1 MRLLILFALFQA
13 PPPAPAVITNT
24 TVIDVAS
31 GRLEPGRTVLIRD
44 GRIVEV
50 APAGAKA
57 PAGTPV
63 VDGTGKFLIPGLW
76 DMHVHAAFPGL
87 DQLFL
92 PLLVANGVT
101 GARDMSVTPIS
112 QLDSAR
118 ARIGRGTMVGPRL
131 IGSGN
136 LVDGVPPIWP
146 GSRSVRTPEDARQ
159 AVDSLAG
166 AGAGFIKV
174 YSRLSPE
181 AYRAIA
187 AEAKRVGITFAGHVP
202 TLVSAA
208 EASDLGQRTI
218 EHLTNL
224 ATACSSEEAAL
235 LAEVAAVVSDSAR
248 GWNAAGPVQLRQVP
262 RIQQTYDPARCREL
276 ARRFIR
282 NDTWIVPTIVV
293 LRSVSHLDDTTL
305 ASDPRLVYIPSNMS
319 RGWNPRADFRFRSF
333 TPEIW
338 AVRKTVYARQR
349 EIITLLRSENV
360 RFLAGTD
367 LANPFIFPGFSLHD
381 ELGLMVEAGF
391 TPLQA
396 LQAATVEPARF
407 LGAADSMGT
416 VAPGK
421 VADLVLLDANP
432 LADIRNIAR
441 VHAVIAAGRLYRRPA
456 LDSLLAEGRRRAGRQ

>member
-13 PPPAPAVITNT
+13 PAPALITNT
-24 TVIDVAS
+24 TVIDVAT
-31 GRLEPGRTVLIRD
+31 GRLEAGRTVLIRD
-44 GRIVEV
+44 GRILEV
-50 APAGAKA
+50 RPAGAAA

-63 VDGTGKFLIPGLW
+63 VDGTGKYLIPGLW

-87 DQLFL
+87 DQLFM

-101 GARDMSVTPIS
+101 GVRDMFSQIS

-118 ARIGRGTMVGPRL
+118 ARIGRGALVGPRL

-146 GSRSVRTPEDARQ
+146 GSRSVRTPEEARR
-159 AVDSLAG
+159 AVDSLAR

-187 AEAKRVGITFAGHVP
+187 AEAKRVGIAFAGHVP
-202 TLVSAA
+202 SLVSAA

-224 ATACSSEEAAL
+224 ATACSSDEAAL

-248 GWNAAGPVQLRQVP
+248 GWSAAGPVQLRQVA
-262 RIQQTYDPARCREL
+262 RIQQTYDPVRCREL

-282 NDTWIVPTIVV
+282 NDTWMVPTMVV

-319 RGWNPRADFRFRSF
+319 RGWNPRADFRFRSL
-333 TPEIW
+333 TPEDW
-338 AVRKTVYARQR
+338 AIRQTVYARQR
-349 EIITLLRSENV
+349 EIISLLRSENV

-367 LANPFIFPGFSLHD
+367 LANPYIFPGFSLHD

-396 LQAATVEPARF
+396 LQAATIEPARF
-407 LGAADSMGT
+407 LGAVDSMGT
-416 VAPGK
+416 VAAGK
-421 VADLVLLDANP
+421 LADLVLLDANP
-432 LADIRNIAR
+432 LEDIRNIAR
-441 VHAVIAAGRLYRRPA
+441 VNAVIAAGRLYRRPQ
-456 LDSLLAEGRRRAGRQ
+456 LDSLLAEGRKRAGGQ

>member
-1 MRLLILFALFQA
+1 MRLLILLALFQA
-13 PPPAPAVITNT
+13 PAPAPAVITNT
-24 TVIDVAS
+24 TVIDVAT
-31 GRLEPGRTVLIRD
+31 GRLEAGRTVLIRD
-44 GRIVEV
+44 GRVVEV
-50 APAGAKA
+50 G
-57 PAGTPV
+57 PAGTAAPSGITV
-63 VDGTGKFLIPGLW
+63 VDGTGKYLIPGLW

-101 GARDMSVTPIS
+101 GARDMFSQIS

-118 ARIGRGTMVGPRL
+118 TRVGRGALVGPRL

-146 GSRSVRTPEDARQ
+146 GSRSVRTPEDARR
-159 AVDSLAG
+159 AVDSLAR

-202 TLVSAA
+202 SLVSAA

-224 ATACSSEEAAL
+224 ATACSSDEAAL

-282 NDTWIVPTIVV
+282 NDTWIVPTMVV
-293 LRSVSHLDDTTL
+293 LRSVSHLDDITL
-305 ASDPRLVYIPSNMS
+305 ASDPRLVYIPSGMS
-319 RGWNPRADFRFRSF
+319 RGWNPRVDFRFRSF
-333 TPEIW
+333 TPEVW

-349 EIITLLRSENV
+349 EIISLLRSENV

-367 LANPFIFPGFSLHD
+367 LANPYIFPGFSLHD

-396 LQAATVEPARF
+396 LQAATLEPARF

-416 VAPGK
+416 VAAGK

-432 LADIRNIAR
+432 LDDIRNISR

-456 LDSLLAEGRRRAGRQ
+456 LDSLLAEGRKRAGGR

>member
-1 MRLLILFALFQA
+1 MRLLILFGLFQA

-24 TVIDVAS
+24 TVIDVAT
-31 GRLEPGRTVLIRD
+31 GRLEPGRTVLIRN
-44 GRIVEV
+44 GRVVEV
-50 APAGAKA
+50 GPAGAAAPAGI
-57 PAGTPV
+57 PV
-63 VDGTGKFLIPGLW
+63 VDGNGKYLIPGLW

-87 DQLFL
+87 DQLFM

-101 GARDMSVTPIS
+101 GARDMFSQIS

-118 ARIGRGTMVGPRL
+118 ARIGRGALVGPRL

-159 AVDSLAG
+159 AVDSLAR

-202 TLVSAA
+202 SLVSAA

-224 ATACSSEEAAL
+224 ATACSNDEAAL
-235 LAEVAAVVSDSAR
+235 LAEVAEVVSDSAR

-262 RIQQTYDPARCREL
+262 RIQQTYDPARCRQL
-276 ARRFIR
+276 AQRFIR
-282 NDTWIVPTIVV
+282 NETWIVPTMVV

-305 ASDPRLVYIPSNMS
+305 ASDPRLVYIPAGMS
-319 RGWNPRADFRFRSF
+319 RGWDPRVDFRFRSF
-333 TPEIW
+333 TPEAW

-367 LANPFIFPGFSLHD
+367 LANPYIFPGFSLHD

-396 LQAATVEPARF
+396 LQAATIEPARF

-416 VAPGK
+416 VAAGR

-432 LADIRNIAR
+432 LDDIRNISR
-441 VHAVIAAGRLYRRPA
+441 VHAVIAAGRLYRRAA
-456 LDSLLAEGRRRAGRQ
+456 LDSLLAEGRKRAGNQ